1 MSCPAKLHG
10 INYNLFWFYMYL
22 VGAELQRCSFAF
34 LLIMFHLDV
43 KMIHETKFIVYETL
57 VIYLCA
63 AALYLC
69 DKQIKKSFLII

>member
-1 MSCPAKLHG
+1 
-10 INYNLFWFYMYL
+10 
-22 VGAELQRCSFAF
+22 
-34 LLIMFHLDV
+34 MFHLDV

-69 DKQIKKSFLII
+69 NKQIKKSFLII